1 MRLIA
6 VHNSCAG
13 LTVQAGRAR
22 EIEAQRN
29 ARRHPVASPK
39 EDCTKMAVKKSAKSA
54 TRTSAKPRAGAATKK
69 SAASVAAKAAS
80 PSYGQSVHQAK
91 AQVEQAFAVAKVN
104 VEKSSAAAFDGYDDL
119 AVLGKGNFD
128 AFVQANSAVAKGF
141 ETIGMEMLA
150 FAQRSVEDNMAQAR
164 ALIGARDL
172 QEFVDLQNEFAKQR
186 LEETLAETA
195 RLTELSAKVA
205 NEAIEPLQKRVDAA
219 VETVFKAQAA

>member
-1 MRLIA
+1 
-6 VHNSCAG
+6 
-13 LTVQAGRAR
+13 
-22 EIEAQRN
+22 
-29 ARRHPVASPK
+29 
-39 EDCTKMAVKKSAKSA
+39 MAVKKSAKSA
-54 TRTSAKPRAGAATKK
+54 TRTSAKPRAGAASKT
-69 SAASVAAKAAS
+69 SASSVATKAGS
-80 PSYGQSVHQAK
+80 PRQGSGKSVHQAK
-91 AQVEQAFAVAKVN
+91 AQVEQTLALAKVN
-104 VEKSSAAAFDGYDDL
+104 VEKSSAAAFDGYDEL
-119 AVLGKGNFD
+119 AGLGKGNFD
-128 AFVQANSAVAKGF
+128 AFVQSNSAVAKGF

-219 VETVFKAQAA
+219 VETVLKAQAA